1 MRWIWIDQFE
11 EFHSKHRALA
21 IKTISVAEDHL
32 HEQYPGYPVMPHSL
46 IIEGLAQTGG
56 ILVGEA
62 NDFSEK
68 VVLAKIPHVIFHD
81 HAVAGDILKYD
92 VTLVDLRD
100 EGGVVEAK
108 VYKNAE
114 VMAEAEIVFAHLDQS
129 RGADSELSAKNFVF
143 TRDHL
148 MGLLRMAKGTHQ
160 LGPAPAK
167 GNPAASASGNP
178 EQRNGHH

>member
-11 EFHSKHRALA
+11 EFHSRQRALA
-21 IKTISVAEDHL
+21 VKTISVAEDHL
-32 HEQYPGYPVMPHSL
+32 HEQFPGYPVMPHSL

-81 HAVAGDILKYD
+81 HAIAGDILKYD
-92 VTLVDLRD
+92 VTLVDLRE

-108 VYKNAE
+108 VYKGSE

-148 MGLLRMAKGTHQ
+148 MGLLRMARGTHQ
-160 LGPAPAK
+160 LTAAPGK
-167 GNPAASASGNP
+167 QDVEASG
-178 EQRNGHH
+178 QRNGHA